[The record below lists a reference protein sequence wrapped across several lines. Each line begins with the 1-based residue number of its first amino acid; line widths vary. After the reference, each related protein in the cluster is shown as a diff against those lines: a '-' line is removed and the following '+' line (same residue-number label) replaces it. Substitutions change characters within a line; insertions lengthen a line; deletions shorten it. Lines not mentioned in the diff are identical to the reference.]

1 MIFLPIL
8 LDDINSCVILAE
20 FVSHFHISI
29 RSIQFI
35 NLSVYKFHVVNFRR
49 FYYVKRVSEA
59 AGSFA

>member
-1 MIFLPIL
+1 MIFKHIL
-8 LDDINSCVILAE
+8 LYDINSRGILAE
-20 FVSHFHISI
+20 FVSRFYISI

-35 NLSVYKFHVVNFRR
+35 NLSVCKFHVVNFRR